1 MTRDRDESPIINIP
15 SYRRDLYQLLT
26 LLLADEKV
34 AMNANF
40 KNLSESNHDNE
51 VNRLLIWIPTATR
64 ALLDCEKFV
73 EYCILLSEEFIEE
86 V

>member
-1 MTRDRDESPIINIP
+1 MAQDKDETPIINI
-15 SYRRDLYQLLT
+15 SIYHRDLYQLLT

-51 VNRLLIWIPTATR
+51 VNRLLI
-64 ALLDCEKFV
+64 
-73 EYCILLSEEFIEE
+73 
-86 V
+86 